1 MMAQIWDFLS
11 TEGFQPHG
19 FCLLWRPDIF
29 WTHVTS
35 DAVIALSYFSI
46 PAALFYLA
54 VKRSDLIYRWV
65 LYLFAAFI
73 VACGLTHLFG
83 IWTLWVPDYG
93 LQALLKLVT
102 ALVSVVTAATIWPL
116 MPRLLAMPSAGQL
129 AEKNAALAHE
139 VTERQAAEVQL
150 QTLNEDLEKRV
161 AERTATLEEVNR
173 ELLRSRAEAEQ
184 ASRAKSDFLAMMSHE
199 LRTPLNA
206 ILGFSDIIRTKGA
219 GTDTL
224 EKDREYAAHIHE
236 SGRHLLDL
244 ITDILDLSK
253 IESGQERLNEEAIDV
268 EDLVAATLTVTSTA
282 AERNDVALAVDLPA
296 NCPALYADPLKLKQI
311 LINLLSNAVKFTP
324 AEGQVTLTVRPDG
337 PGGYLFQVA
346 DNGIGIA
353 PEDLPRA
360 LAPFQQV
367 DDSLER
373 THEGTGLGLPLTKAL
388 AEMHGGSLQ
397 VESAPGSGT
406 MVTVCF
412 PRERRLCDGASAPQ
426 AGMTS
431 NCTAPGGRI
440 CPWRQPSTNTCGP
453 QTQAPELPCG
463 PARKR

>member
-19 FCLLWRPDIF
+19 MCLLWRPDVF
-29 WTHVTS
+29 WAHVVS

-54 VKRSDLIYRWV
+54 VRRSDLIYRWV

-93 LQALLKLVT
+93 IQALLKLAT
-102 ALVSVVTAATIWPL
+102 ALISVVTAIAIWPL
-116 MPRLLAMPSAGQL
+116 MPKLLALPSARQL

-139 VTERQAAEVQL
+139 IAERQAAEVEL
-150 QTLNEDLEKRV
+150 QALNEDLEQRV

-173 ELLRSRAEAEQ
+173 ELIRSRAEAEQ

-206 ILGFSDIIRTKGA
+206 ILGFSEIIKSQPA
-219 GTDTL
+219 GDGDVAKTRD
-224 EKDREYAAHIHE
+224 YATHIHD
-236 SGRHLLDL
+236 SGQHLLDL

-253 IESGQERLNEEAIDV
+253 IESGTEKLNEEAAS
-268 EDLVAATLTVTSTA
+268 VAEIVTAAMTVTSTA
-282 AERNDVALAVDLPA
+282 AEGAQVKLALDMPA
-296 NCPALYADPLKLKQI
+296 NAPRLYADPRKLKQI

-324 AEGQVTLTVRPDG
+324 AEGQVILKVRPEAPEG
-337 PGGYLFQVA
+337 FLFQVA

-353 PEDLPRA
+353 PEDIPRA

-367 DDSLER
+367 DDCRQR

-388 AEMHGGSLQ
+388 AEMHGGSLL
-397 VESAPGSGT
+397 VDSTPGAGT
-406 MVTVCF
+406 TVTVCF
-412 PRERRLCDGASAPQ
+412 PRERALCDGADAPQ
-426 AGMTS
+426 AGVMS
-431 NCTAPGGRI
+431 NCGAPNSRI
-440 CPWRQPSTNTCGP
+440 CPWRQPSINTCAP
-453 QTQAPELPCG
+453 QNLASGLPCG